1 MYCELIEFP
10 IASGASGGASVLSTV
25 ETSILNKIRD
35 LSRIPDL
42 VARFAEEEGL
52 SDDVV
57 FGINVA
63 LDEMLSNIIKYGYTD
78 DAIHEIHLRLSV
90 AGAVLVAEIEDDGEP
105 FDPCAAA
112 PVDVDAPLEERQ
124 VGGLGIHIVRAL
136 CAEVG
141 YARVDGRNRLV
152 MKMLLNPETKK
163 GSHAIE

>member
-1 MYCELIEFP
+1 M
-10 IASGASGGASVLSTV
+10 STV

-42 VARFAEEEGL
+42 VAHFAKEQGI

-90 AGAVLVAEIEDDGEP
+90 AGPLLVVEIEDDGEP

-112 PVDVDAPLEERQ
+112 PVDVDAPFEERK
-124 VGGLGIHIVRAL
+124 VGGLGIHIVRTI
-136 CAEVG
+136 CAEVK

-152 MKMLLNPETKK
+152 MKMLLNPEPKK
-163 GSHAIE
+163 GSHGTE